1 MEDVQLS
8 IPRTIA
14 QQTLRIVSIVMAI
27 LAAVLVLGGVL
38 VVWSGLTTD
47 GSDVVGHTALDGATM
62 LGVGTVLGFGALI
75 VASGVL
81 LAVTSR
87 LGLRAARDSAKV
99 GPYRFLCY
107 LVGLVT
113 LVAIVW
119 GWGAGTVLLFHPV
132 VLMITVTYVLVCS
145 TLADQVQREH
155 DEGIVGPAYWRT
167 HHQRTLHLVSCV
179 VIIMSAMQAVM
190 AVVLYILVGSFGAN
204 ASLGM
209 VGSIVGADGVSM
221 STLVSGIAS
230 AVVDLFVGMLGVRG
244 SNHPEKIL
252 PYLVISCI
260 GFAVDAARL
269 VMDVVANGL
278 AGVQGSSLAD
288 MVFMGAC
295 AFLAWSIRRQP
306 RLSAEVLTEG

>member
-14 QQTLRIVSIVMAI
+14 QQTLRIVSVVMAI
-27 LAAVLVLGGVL
+27 LAAVLVFGGAL

-47 GSDVVGHTALDGATM
+47 GSDALGHTALDGATI

-81 LAVTSR
+81 LAVTAW
-87 LGLRAARDSAKV
+87 LGLRAARDSAKI

-113 LVAIVW
+113 LVAIIW
-119 GWGAGTVLLFHPV
+119 GWGAGAVLLFHPV

-167 HHQRTLHLVSCV
+167 HHQRTLHLISCA
-179 VIIMSAMQAVM
+179 VIIMAATQAVV
-190 AVVLYILVGSFGAN
+190 AVILYVLVGGLGAN
-204 ASLGM
+204 VDLSM
-209 VGSIVGADGVSM
+209 VGSVVSANDVSM
-221 STLVSGIAS
+221 SALVSGLVS
-230 AVVDLFVGMLGVRG
+230 AVVDLLVGMLGVRG

-260 GFAVDAARL
+260 GFAVDAVSL
-269 VMDVVANGL
+269 VMGVVVDGL

-295 AFLAWSIRRQP
+295 AFLAWSIWRQP
-306 RLSAEVLTEG
+306 RLTVGVPIEG

>member
-8 IPRTIA
+8 IPRTIT

-27 LAAVLVLGGVL
+27 LAAVLVFGGAL
-38 VVWSGLTTD
+38 VIWSGLTTD
-47 GSDVVGHTALDGATM
+47 GSDAVGQTALGGATM

-113 LVAIVW
+113 LVTIVW

-132 VLMITVTYVLVCS
+132 VLMITVTYVLICS

-167 HHQRTLHLVSCV
+167 HHQRTLHLISCA
-179 VIIMSAMQAVM
+179 VIVMSVMQAAA
-190 AVVLYILVGSFGAN
+190 AVALYVIVGKFGADV
-204 ASLGM
+204 SLDM
-209 VGSIVGADGVSM
+209 VGSVVSAGDVSM
-221 STLVSGIAS
+221 SALVSGLVS

-260 GFAVDAARL
+260 GFAVDVARL
-269 VMDVVANGL
+269 VMDMVVNGF

-295 AFLAWSIRRQP
+295 VYLAWSIRRQP
-306 RLSAEVLTEG
+306 RLTAEVSIEG

>member
-8 IPRTIA
+8 IPRTVA
-14 QQTLRIVSIVMAI
+14 QQTLRIVSIIMAI
-27 LAAVLVLGGVL
+27 LAAVLVFGGAL
-38 VVWSGLTTD
+38 VVWSGLTTN
-47 GSDVVGHTALDGATM
+47 GSDAVGHTALDGATV

-113 LVAIVW
+113 LVAILW
-119 GWGAGTVLLFHPV
+119 SWGAGTVLLFHPV
-132 VLMITVTYVLVCS
+132 VLMITITYVLVCS

-167 HHQRTLHLVSCV
+167 HHQRTLHLISCA
-179 VIIMSAMQAVM
+179 VIAMSAMQAVV
-190 AVVLYILVGSFGAN
+190 AIVLYILVGNLGADV
-204 ASLGM
+204 SLSM
-209 VGSIVGADGVSM
+209 VGSVVSAGNVSM
-221 STLVSGIAS
+221 SALVSGIIS
-230 AVVDLFVGMLGVRG
+230 AVVDLCVGILGVRG

-252 PYLVISCI
+252 PYLVISCL
-260 GFAVDAARL
+260 GFAVDVARL
-269 VMDVVANGL
+269 VMDMVVNGL

-295 AFLAWSIRRQP
+295 AFLAWSIWHQP
-306 RLSAEVLTEG
+306 RSTARVLAEE